1 MIVDGI
7 ELDPNNLPKHIAI
20 IMDGN
25 KRWAQENSVSVMRGH
40 REGLERVIESLGVCE
55 ELGISVLTLFAFSTE
70 NWKRSSKEISGL
82 LKLFKYFFDR
92 EFKNL
97 KKRNVKVLH
106 SGLKKAFD
114 KGVQK
119 IIDTMVDETKEN
131 NRAILNLAINYSGRL
146 EIVEAVKS
154 LIQQVKD
161 HEMDVNELCE
171 EHFSQCLFH
180 PELPEP
186 DLLIRT
192 SGEQRI
198 SNFLLWQTAYTELYF
213 TNILW
218 PNFSRKDLLMAISDY
233 QGRER
238 RYGGRSE

>member
-1 MIVDGI
+1 MTTSKRKQTSISKRSVKLQKIKFKKSWKYNIVMIVDGI

-97 KKRNVKVLH
+97 KK
-106 SGLKKAFD
+106 
-114 KGVQK
+114 
-119 IIDTMVDETKEN
+119 
-131 NRAILNLAINYSGRL
+131 
-146 EIVEAVKS
+146 
-154 LIQQVKD
+154 
-161 HEMDVNELCE
+161 
-171 EHFSQCLFH
+171 
-180 PELPEP
+180 
-186 DLLIRT
+186 
-192 SGEQRI
+192 
-198 SNFLLWQTAYTELYF
+198 
-213 TNILW
+213 
-218 PNFSRKDLLMAISDY
+218 
-233 QGRER
+233 
-238 RYGGRSE
+238 

>member
-7 ELDPNNLPKHIAI
+7 DLDPNNLPKHIAI

-25 KRWAQENSVSVMRGH
+25 KRWAQQNSLSVMRGH

-70 NWKRSSKEISGL
+70 NWKRSSREISGL

-92 EFKNL
+92 EFQNL

-106 SGLKKAFD
+106 SGIKEAFD

-119 IIDTMVDETKEN
+119 IIDTMVDETKGN
-131 NRAILNLAINYSGRL
+131 SRAILNLAINYSGRL
-146 EIVEAVKS
+146 EIIEAVKS
-154 LIQQVKD
+154 LIQQMKD
-161 HEMDVNELCE
+161 HEMDVHDLCE
-171 EHFSQCLFH
+171 EQFSKCLFH

-213 TNILW
+213 TKVLW

-233 QGRER
+233 QKRER